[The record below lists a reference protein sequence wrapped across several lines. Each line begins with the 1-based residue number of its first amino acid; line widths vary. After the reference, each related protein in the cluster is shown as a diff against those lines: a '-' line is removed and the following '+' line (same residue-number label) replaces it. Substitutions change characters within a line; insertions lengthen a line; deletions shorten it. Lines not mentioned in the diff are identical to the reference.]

1 MSPVRDPYE
10 LAGEYVLCTLP
21 AAERREVEAALPGD
35 PALRAAVQ
43 YWEQRL
49 LPLASLADAVEP
61 SPALWQ
67 RIERSTAPGSV
78 TAAVTAGTAPATRK
92 AAPKAGW
99 WDRLGLWRGLAA
111 GGFAAAAIMAVVVGV
126 RMQAPQAPG
135 YMVVLATPQKA
146 APGWVIRAT
155 GPDTIRLE
163 PLVETAVPAQRAL
176 QLWTKA
182 DGWKGPVSLGLVTP
196 GKAVTVRLD
205 KLPPLQPNQLFEIT
219 LEPEQGSP
227 IGRPTGPILYIGR
240 AVKVM

>member
-1 MSPVRDPYE
+1 MNPIRDPFDI
-10 LAGEYVLCTLP
+10 AGEYVLGTLS
-21 AAERREVEAALPGD
+21 AARRREVEQALPDD
-35 PALRAAVQ
+35 PALRAAVE

-49 LPLASLADAVEP
+49 LPLTSLAEPVEP
-61 SPALWQ
+61 STALWA
-67 RIERSTAPGSV
+67 RIERSTASSPVRSEPEK
-78 TAAVTAGTAPATRK
+78 T
-92 AAPKAGW
+92 GW
-99 WDRLGLWRGLAA
+99 WNRLTLWRGLAA

-126 RMQAPQAPG
+126 RMQAPEAPG
-135 YMVVLATPQKA
+135 YMVVLATPQNA

-155 GPDTIRLE
+155 GPNAIRLE
-163 PLVETAVPAQRAL
+163 PLVKTAVPARRAL

-182 DGWKGPVSLGLVTP
+182 DGWRGPVSLGLVTP
-196 GKAVTVRLD
+196 GQAVDVRLD